1 MALEDIPRLGCG
13 RSIDRVWAT
22 IDRPP
27 TAHEEECE
35 QCQTARTQLQGLS
48 EATRSLRDSDLHNP
62 ALRPRPGIKN
72 AIMGV
77 ARAEVR
83 RGSRILLRSSD
94 NGITEISEQALST
107 LIRFAAAAVPGV
119 HSRRCRIEIR
129 SAAASPDSED
139 HEDYPS
145 GTTADVTD
153 TGPRLIVNLRVAA
166 APGIV
171 IPLVAEALRHEIRT
185 AIPAGVGIGAGTVN
199 ITVEDLYDV

>member
-13 RSIDRVWAT
+13 RSIDRIWAT

-35 QCQTARTQLQGLS
+35 QCQTARTQLQALS
-48 EATRSLRDSDLHNP
+48 EATRSLCDSDLHDP
-62 ALRPRPGIKN
+62 ALKPRPGIKN
-72 AIMGV
+72 AIMDV

-83 RGSRILLRSSD
+83 RGSRILLRNAD
-94 NGITEISEQALST
+94 NGITEISEQALSS

-129 SAAASPDSED
+129 SAAASLASAD
-139 HEDYPS
+139 HPS
-145 GTTADVTD
+145 GTTVDATD
-153 TGPRLIVNLRVAA
+153 AGPRLIVNLRVAA

-171 IPLVAEALRHEIRT
+171 IPVVAEALRHEIST